1 MFLPRRISSHS
12 LLVSLFSIFFSSCA
26 RRAAVLLVFKMTC
39 DKAPSVWDVATG
51 RSDARNVFRQR
62 IRLGEVGPP
71 FLPTLRVR
79 ALYNFPRLLYSFL
92 GESATSSRCVV
103 NEYGDGGSRQSS
115 RSSRTFTTRP
125 FSRVSTRAG
134 LRLSSSTQ
142 WGRTAAALDQ
152 SGERRRDDVH
162 PHSASPRHL
171 VPSSAIVALCFH
183 VENPTTFRRCS
194 PL

>member
-1 MFLPRRISSHS
+1 
-12 LLVSLFSIFFSSCA
+12 
-26 RRAAVLLVFKMTC
+26 MTC

-79 ALYNFPRLLYSFL
+79 ALYNSPRLLYSFL
-92 GESATSSRCVV
+92 GESATSSRCVG

-152 SGERRRDDVH
+152 SGERRRDDVLCVPAPSGAVFSH
-162 PHSASPRHL
+162 RRAVFPRRKPDDVSKMFPPL
-171 VPSSAIVALCFH
+171 NSRAALGLD
-183 VENPTTFRRCS
+183 RA
-194 PL
+194 